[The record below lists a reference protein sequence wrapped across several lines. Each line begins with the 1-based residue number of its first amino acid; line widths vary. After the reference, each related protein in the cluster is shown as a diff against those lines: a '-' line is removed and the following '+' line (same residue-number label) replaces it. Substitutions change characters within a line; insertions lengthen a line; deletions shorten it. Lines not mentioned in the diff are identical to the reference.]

1 MELCVSFSF
10 NKRELLNRVWSGIEE
25 LIFLFVGKECAR
37 ERRELNQ
44 EVKHYVHLY
53 ASWNETGNRGP
64 IKSQTSKSL
73 LNNKI
78 RTHFYAY
85 YQTMTGRTK
94 NFYLGRKLAK
104 ADQYLERAK
113 DFCNRFPLGMALI
126 SFYRKQINYSY

>member
-1 MELCVSFSF
+1 MGLFAWRNS
-10 NKRELLNRVWSGIEE
+10 ITY
-25 LIFLFVGKECAR
+25 FLFVRKECAR

-53 ASWNETGNRGP
+53 DSWNETVYRGP

-73 LNNKI
+73 LNNEI

-94 NFYLGRKLAK
+94 KIYLGRKLAK
-104 ADQYLERAK
+104 VTNILNGQKTFAIGFLYNIASRATQS
-113 DFCNRFPLGMALI
+113 N
-126 SFYRKQINYSY
+126 SV